1 MTVPAD
7 TRPDDGSTFIDPVL
21 APLDEVLP
29 IIDADADGNPLEMLH
44 ERAYV
49 VHAYRR
55 GPTEMFL
62 RGAVRDD
69 KPAGLY
75 ITDDEQ
81 PLVIHHML
89 VELGVSMPDL
99 TITSAQVSFRT
110 NPHSVC
116 PTIASTYEQLVGL
129 SIARGFTHQV
139 RQLFGG
145 PRGCTHTT
153 ALLQAMGPVAIQ
165 TMWSFRMAAERDHR
179 TGKQELTADAQRA
192 ALERSVRTSMNTC
205 HVWDEDGEHVAMIR
219 RGERPEPPLFITKRL
234 NDLGRDPSTWRITI
248 E

>member
-7 TRPDDGSTFIDPVL
+7 VRPAVGEIQPDPL
-21 APLDEVLP
+21 LTPLDDVLP
-29 IIDADADGNPLEMLH
+29 IIDTDVDGTPLEMLH
-44 ERAYV
+44 QRAYV
-49 VHAYRR
+49 IHAYRR
-55 GPTEMFL
+55 GPAEMLL

-69 KPAGLY
+69 KPTGLY
-75 ITDDEQ
+75 ISDDPQ

-89 VELGVSMPDL
+89 VELTVSMPDL
-99 TITSAQVSFRT
+99 TITDARVAFQT
-110 NPHSVC
+110 NPHAVC
-116 PTIASTYEQLVGL
+116 PTITGTYQQLIGL

-179 TGKQELTADAQRA
+179 TGKQELTAESQRA
-192 ALERSVRTSMNTC
+192 ALEASVRTSINTC
-205 HVWDEDGEHVAMIR
+205 HVWDEDGEHVAMVR
-219 RGERPEPPLFITKRL
+219 RGERPDPPLFITKRL
-234 NDLGRDPSTWRITI
+234 TELGRDPSTWRITL